1 MNLSLTYLDLI
12 VVFSLVVVGVAFVVT
27 TSAFLTGLRKR
38 RAIEEFLDYVSTK
51 VKTEEEFNDI
61 VNRLRKDFE

>member
-12 VVFSLVVVGVAFVVT
+12 VVFFIVVVGVTFVVT
-27 TSAFLTGLRKR
+27 TNALITSLRKK

-61 VNRLRKDFE
+61 VDRMRKDFE

>member
-12 VVFSLVVVGVAFVVT
+12 VVFSVVVVAVAFVT
-27 TSAFLTGLRKR
+27 ITNALIISLRKKK
-38 RAIEEFLDYVSTK
+38 AIEEFLDYVSTK

>member
-1 MNLSLTYLDLI
+1 MNLSLTYLDLL
-12 VVFSLVVVGVAFVVT
+12 VLFCVVVVGVASVT
-27 TSAFLTGLRKR
+27 ITNTLIISMRKK
-38 RAIEEFLDYVSTK
+38 RAIEEFLDYVATK

>member
-12 VVFSLVVVGVAFVVT
+12 VVFFLVVLGVAFVVT
-27 TSAFLTGLRKR
+27 TNALLTGLRKR
-38 RAIEEFLDYVSTK
+38 RAIEEFLDYVTNK
-51 VKTEEEFNDI
+51 VKTEEEFNEI

>member
-27 TSAFLTGLRKR
+27 TNALLMGLRKR

>member
-1 MNLSLTYLDLI
+1 MSLSLTYLDLTVLFFI
-12 VVFSLVVVGVAFVVT
+12 VVMGVTFVTITNTLVM
-27 TSAFLTGLRKR
+27 GLRKR

>member
-1 MNLSLTYLDLI
+1 MNLSLTYLDLTVVFFI
-12 VVFSLVVVGVAFVVT
+12 VVMGVTFVTITNTLVM
-27 TSAFLTGLRKR
+27 GLRKR

>member
-1 MNLSLTYLDLI
+1 MNLSLTYLDLL
-12 VVFSLVVVGVAFVVT
+12 VLFCVVVVGVAFVT
-27 TSAFLTGLRKR
+27 LTNTLIVGLRKK

>member
-12 VVFSLVVVGVAFVVT
+12 VVFFIVVVGVTFVVT
-27 TSAFLTGLRKR
+27 TNALLAGLRKR
-38 RAIEEFLDYVSTK
+38 RAIEEFLDYVTNK
-51 VKTEEEFNDI
+51 VKTEEEFNEI

>member
-12 VVFSLVVVGVAFVVT
+12 VVFFLVVMGVTFVVT
-27 TSAFLTGLRKR
+27 TNAFLTGLRKR

>member
-1 MNLSLTYLDLI
+1 MNLSLTYLDLL
-12 VVFSLVVVGVAFVVT
+12 VLFCVVVVGVASVT
-27 TSAFLTGLRKR
+27 VTNTLVISMRKK

>member
-12 VVFSLVVVGVAFVVT
+12 VIFSLVVVGVAFVVT
-27 TSAFLTGLRKR
+27 TNALLTGLRKR
-38 RAIEEFLDYVSTK
+38 RAIEEFLDYVATK

-61 VNRLRKDFE
+61 VNRLRKDLE

>member
-12 VVFSLVVVGVAFVVT
+12 VVFSVVVVAVASVT
-27 TSAFLTGLRKR
+27 ITNTLIISLRKKK
-38 RAIEEFLDYVSTK
+38 AIEEFLDYVSTK

>member
-1 MNLSLTYLDLI
+1 MNLSLTYLDLTVVFFI
-12 VVFSLVVVGVAFVVT
+12 VVMGVTFVT
-27 TSAFLTGLRKR
+27 ITNTLIMGLRKR

>member
-1 MNLSLTYLDLI
+1 MNLTLTYIDLLA
-12 VVFSLVVVGVAFVVT
+12 VFLLTILAVYFVVT
-27 TSAFLTGLRKR
+27 IESLIKDVKR
-38 RAIEEFLDYVSTK
+38 RRSIDEFLDYVSTK

>member
-1 MNLSLTYLDLI
+1 MNLSLTYLDLTF
-12 VVFSLVVVGVAFVVT
+12 VFFLVVMGVTFVT
-27 TSAFLTGLRKR
+27 ITNTLIMGLRKS
-38 RAIEEFLDYVSTK
+38 RAIAEFLDYVSTK

>member
-1 MNLSLTYLDLI
+1 MNLSLTYLDLLVLFCVI
-12 VVFSLVVVGVAFVVT
+12 VIGVAFVTVINT
-27 TSAFLTGLRKR
+27 LIIGLRKK

>member
-12 VVFSLVVVGVAFVVT
+12 VVFFIVVVGVTFVVT
-27 TSAFLTGLRKR
+27 TNALLTGLRKR
-38 RAIEEFLDYVSTK
+38 RAIEEFLDYVTNK
-51 VKTEEEFNDI
+51 VKTEEEFNEI

>member
-12 VVFSLVVVGVAFVVT
+12 VVFSLVVFGVAFVVT
-27 TSAFLTGLRKR
+27 TNAFLTGLRRR

-51 VKTEEEFNDI
+51 VKTEEEFNEI
-61 VNRLRKDFE
+61 VDRLRKDFE

>member
-12 VVFSLVVVGVAFVVT
+12 IVFFVAVVAVASVT
-27 TSAFLTGLRKR
+27 ITNTLIISMRKK

-61 VNRLRKDFE
+61 VDRMRKDFE

>member
-27 TSAFLTGLRKR
+27 TNALLMGLRKR

-51 VKTEEEFNDI
+51 VKTEEEFNEI
-61 VNRLRKDFE
+61 VDRLRKDFE

>member
-12 VVFSLVVVGVAFVVT
+12 VVFFLVVVGVTFVVT
-27 TSAFLTGLRKR
+27 TNALLTGLRKR
-38 RAIEEFLDYVSTK
+38 RAIEEFLDYVTNK
-51 VKTEEEFNDI
+51 VKTEEEFNEI

>member
-1 MNLSLTYLDLI
+1 MNLSLTYLDLL
-12 VVFSLVVVGVAFVVT
+12 VLFCVVVIGVAFVTVINT
-27 TSAFLTGLRKR
+27 LIISLRKK

>member
-12 VVFSLVVVGVAFVVT
+12 VVFFIVVVGVTFVVT
-27 TSAFLTGLRKR
+27 TNALITSLRKR
-38 RAIEEFLDYVSTK
+38 RAIEEFLDYVATK

>member
-1 MNLSLTYLDLI
+1 MNLSLTYLDLL
-12 VVFSLVVVGVAFVVT
+12 VLFCVVVVGVASVT
-27 TSAFLTGLRKR
+27 ITNTLLMSMRKK

-61 VNRLRKDFE
+61 VDRLRKDFE

>member
-12 VVFSLVVVGVAFVVT
+12 VVFFLVVMGVTFVVT
-27 TSAFLTGLRKR
+27 TNALLTGLRKR

>member
-1 MNLSLTYLDLI
+1 MNLSLTYLDLL
-12 VVFSLVVVGVAFVVT
+12 VLFCVVVVGVASVT
-27 TSAFLTGLRKR
+27 ITNTLIISMRKK

>member
-1 MNLSLTYLDLI
+1 MNLSLTYLDFL
-12 VVFSLVVVGVAFVVT
+12 VLFCVVVVGVASVT
-27 TSAFLTGLRKR
+27 ITNTLIISMRKK

-61 VNRLRKDFE
+61 VDRLRKDFE

>member
-12 VVFSLVVVGVAFVVT
+12 VVFSLVVVGVTFVVT
-27 TSAFLTGLRKR
+27 TNALLAGLRKR

-51 VKTEEEFNDI
+51 VKTEEEFNEI
-61 VNRLRKDFE
+61 VDRLRKDFE

>member
-1 MNLSLTYLDLI
+1 MNLSLTYLDLL
-12 VVFSLVVVGVAFVVT
+12 VLFCVVVVGVASVT
-27 TSAFLTGLRKR
+27 ITNTLIMSMRKK

-61 VNRLRKDFE
+61 VDRLRKDFE

>member
-12 VVFSLVVVGVAFVVT
+12 VVFFLVVVGVAFVVT
-27 TSAFLTGLRKR
+27 TNALLTGLRKR

-51 VKTEEEFNDI
+51 VKTEEEFNEI
-61 VNRLRKDFE
+61 VDRLRKDFE